1 MLQTETI
8 KPGTLSVLKSLM
20 EIDELRQFSLVGGTA
35 LSLKYGHRLSID
47 LDLFSVENFER
58 EPIIKSLENKFGDG
72 FEYRG
77 NFAKWGIFCQI
88 EKVKV
93 DIVHYPHAI
102 IQPIETD
109 SGIRLYHDK
118 DLIAMKIQAIL
129 GRGVK
134 KDFWDIHELLKHFSI
149 DQMLALHQSR
159 YEYNHDRNLI
169 LENMTNFGFAD
180 EDLEPICLRG
190 KYWAFIKEDITEA
203 ARDYLNQ

>member
-20 EIDELRQFSLVGGTA
+20 EIDELSQFSLVGGTA

-134 KDFWDIHELLKHFSI
+134 KDFWDIAQLMDYYSLEEMIKCHKSKFPN
-149 DQMLALHQSR
+149 QMLGISIPYALT
-159 YEYNHDRNLI
+159 YFVD
-169 LENMTNFGFAD
+169 AD
-180 EDLEPICLRG
+180 ESEDPETIRPITWNG
-190 KYWAFIKEDITEA
+190 VKSIIKEKV
-203 ARDYLNQ
+203 RDYLK